1 MDNCNESNIPNI
13 IQKTFFERNLAIFNS
28 FLKTY
33 RIAYQPLQTT
43 HACIFLC
50 LDGEVEISLNLK
62 HYTIKKNN
70 LLFLFPGVIWKY
82 HKKSPDLSFI
92 ILIAKT
98 EFLQQLQVNLQK
110 ALSMSVYIIQYPIT
124 QLTPTETEGLVDS
137 ISFLKRKTETETVN
151 TDVIKFTFQAISA
164 EIDMIFKQRYKV
176 RPIKIS
182 RKEEIMKNFM
192 QLLLKHYKQHRDVQF
207 YANELCITPKHL
219 SLVIKQT
226 TKKGANEI
234 INEYV
239 TLQAKSMIKSSTLT
253 IQQIS
258 NELNF
263 ANQSF
268 FGKFFKRQ
276 TGMSPKQYRQL

>member
-1 MDNCNESNIPNI
+1 
-13 IQKTFFERNLAIFNS
+13 
-28 FLKTY
+28 
-33 RIAYQPLQTT
+33 
-43 HACIFLC
+43 
-50 LDGEVEISLNLK
+50 
-62 HYTIKKNN
+62 
-70 LLFLFPGVIWKY
+70 
-82 HKKSPDLSFI
+82 
-92 ILIAKT
+92 
-98 EFLQQLQVNLQK
+98 
-110 ALSMSVYIIQYPIT
+110 
-124 QLTPTETEGLVDS
+124 
-137 ISFLKRKTETETVN
+137 
-151 TDVIKFTFQAISA
+151 
-164 EIDMIFKQRYKV
+164 
-176 RPIKIS
+176 
-182 RKEEIMKNFM
+182 M

>member
-28 FLKTY
+28 FPKNLQV
-33 RIAYQPLQTT
+33 AYQPLQTT

-137 ISFLKRKTETETVN
+137 FSFLKRKTETETVN